1 MVRDDYYKIAL
12 DILDFLEDNLES
24 KHYNVLGSMA
34 EQIAENMLKS
44 VLNSVV
50 VEYTSVSKTHH
61 LRNIYIKIQEA
72 GVDLGLDTKYLCSLK
87 DVYFET
93 RYPGEN
99 YREVT
104 YDDCVECMQTM
115 YDVVLAVNK
124 YREFRGLQVKPVT
137 PKQLND
143 SEPEDS
149 IDNVFIRYRQ
159 ICGINDDAWVEELG
173 RLFKLFNTT
182 NMSTL
187 AEKIKETFL

>member
-1 MVRDDYYKIAL
+1 MVRDDYYEIAL
-12 DILDFLEDNLES
+12 DILDFLEDNLAS

-99 YREVT
+99 YR
-104 YDDCVECMQTM
+104 DDCIECIQTM
-115 YDVVLAVNK
+115 YDVVLAVNT
-124 YREFRGLQVKPVT
+124 YRQSRGLPVKPVT
-137 PKQLND
+137 PKQLNN
-143 SEPEDS
+143 SEPE
-149 IDNVFIRYRQ
+149 
-159 ICGINDDAWVEELG
+159 G
-173 RLFKLFNTT
+173 
-182 NMSTL
+182 
-187 AEKIKETFL
+187 